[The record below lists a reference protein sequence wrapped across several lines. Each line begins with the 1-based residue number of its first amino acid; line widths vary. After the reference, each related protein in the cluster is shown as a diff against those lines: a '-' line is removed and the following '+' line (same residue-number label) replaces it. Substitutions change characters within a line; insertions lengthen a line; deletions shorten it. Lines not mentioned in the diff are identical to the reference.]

1 MAALNTLRTKG
12 SILLT
17 AVIGISLLA
26 FLLGDGTSLFNSTNT
41 TVGTINGEDVSLKEY
56 ATEVDLMTNIRQ
68 FMTNTTS
75 LNSQET
81 EMIQNQVWNKFVT
94 DAVLLPSFKNL
105 GLEVSDAELLDMVN
119 GANISPVVMQIFT
132 DPASGAF
139 DKERLTQFVSN
150 LGADATGRA
159 RNFWSFVES
168 QSADNRMNEKFN
180 TLIKEGMYVTSLQVE
195 QSLADNSSVYSIDF
209 VAKALSTIADDA
221 VKVTDADLKEYYNKH
236 IARFKSVDA
245 TQVEYVTFDIIP
257 SQEDL
262 SDAEVNAN
270 KIAGELA
277 ESSELEQY
285 VNYTSEQKF
294 DPRYFKQADLPQ
306 YLQEQVVTAEIGASF
321 APNFEDN
328 VYLISRLAGARV
340 MPDSITFQGVVVA
353 ATENVDSIINV
364 IKATDGG
371 FDSVVA
377 TLSLSGTQGTQPMAV
392 NTTMLT
398 EELGEKLLAA
408 KKGDVVAIDNQGA
421 KNLFKIISVGAPV
434 KKYQIAQVV
443 ISVVPSERTEQII
456 YERANDFRNVI
467 SGGKSFEEAV
477 AANQYIKRT
486 ATVEPTNREFA
497 QMTNSRE
504 LVRWSLL
511 DSNKEGALSTVVK
524 MDEVNVVAFIKRKT
538 IKGVASFEDMKAEI
552 RPLYIEKAKMDMA
565 VKELS
570 GVTSLETLAT
580 TLNTQVGTASDIAF
594 SASMIPGLGIAP
606 EVVGALLSMKMGSI
620 VAIPAGQSAAAV
632 KITSK
637 ISNEGMSAEKIRVM
651 LETLN
656 TSYLDS
662 RIGGSVY
669 KMIDIKDNRVIYY

>member
-26 FLLGDGTSLFNSTNT
+26 FLLGDGTSLFNSNNT

-68 FMTNTTS
+68 YMTGASS
-75 LNSQET
+75 LNTQET

-94 DAVLLPSFKNL
+94 DEVLFPSFKNL

-119 GANISPVVMQIFT
+119 GVNISPVVMQIFT
-132 DPASGAF
+132 DPQSGAF
-139 DKERLTQFVSN
+139 DKERLTDFVSN
-150 LGADATGRA
+150 LSADPTGRA
-159 RNFWSFVES
+159 RSFWSFVES
-168 QSADNRMNEKFN
+168 QAADNRINEKFN
-180 TLIKEGMYVTSLQVE
+180 TLVKEGMYVTSLQVE
-195 QSLADNSSVYSIDF
+195 GSLADNSNIYSIDF
-209 VAKALSTIADDA
+209 VTKALSTIADDA
-221 VKVTDADLKEYYNKH
+221 VKVTDGDLKSYYDKH
-236 IARFKSVDA
+236 IARFKSIDA
-245 TQVEYVTFDIIP
+245 TQVEYVTFDIVP
-257 SQEDL
+257 SQEDMT
-262 SDAEVNAN
+262 DAEANAN

-277 ESSELEQY
+277 ESTELEQY

-294 DPRYFKQADLPQ
+294 DPRYFKQSDLPQ
-306 YLQEQVVTAEIGASF
+306 YLQEQVATAEKGASF
-321 APNFEDN
+321 APYLENN
-328 VYLISRLAGARV
+328 VYSISRLAESRV
-340 MPDSITFQGVVVA
+340 MPDSITFQGVVVDG
-353 ATENVDSIINV
+353 TKNIDSIINV
-364 IKATDGG
+364 IKSSNDG

-377 TLSLSGTQGTQPMAV
+377 TLSLSGSQGTQPMSI

-398 EELGEKLLAA
+398 DVLGEKLLAA

-443 ISVVPSERTEQII
+443 ITVVPSERTEQII
-456 YERANDFRNVI
+456 YERANAFRNEI
-467 SGGKSFEEAV
+467 SAGKSFEESV

-486 ATVEPTNREFA
+486 ATVEPSNREFA
-497 QMTNSRE
+497 QMANSRE
-504 LVRWSLL
+504 LVRWALL
-511 DSNKEGALSTVVK
+511 DSNKEGALSSVVK
-524 MDEVNVVAFIKRKT
+524 MDDVNVVAFIKNKT
-538 IKGVASFEDMKAEI
+538 VKGVASFEDMKAEI

-570 GVTSLETLAT
+570 GTTSLETLAT

-594 SASMIPGLGIAP
+594 STSMIPGLGLAP
-606 EVVGALLSMKMGSI
+606 EVVGALVSMKEGAI
-620 VAIPAGQSAAAV
+620 AAIPAGQFAAAV

-637 ISNEGMSAEKIRVM
+637 MPNEGMSAEKIRVM

-662 RIGGSVY
+662 RIGGSVF